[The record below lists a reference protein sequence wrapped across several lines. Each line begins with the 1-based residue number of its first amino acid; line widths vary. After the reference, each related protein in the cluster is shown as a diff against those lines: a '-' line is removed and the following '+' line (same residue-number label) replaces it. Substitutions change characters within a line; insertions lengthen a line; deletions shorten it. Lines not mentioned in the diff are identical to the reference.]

1 MTLSKG
7 EADTLDTQGGLSKR
21 NGSRHANETPPI
33 KTRVSPI
40 CPRAA
45 FLLKFLEANSAKFGA
60 ISEIRSNLG
69 AAVSYLDFTPIHL
82 TLEHMDTNLSQTAD
96 FAEW

>member
-1 MTLSKG
+1 MTLSKL
-7 EADTLDTQGGLSKR
+7 EADTHDTQGGLSKR
-21 NGSRHANETPPI
+21 NGSRHANETPP
-33 KTRVSPI
+33 
-40 CPRAA
+40 
-45 FLLKFLEANSAKFGA
+45 LKLGSALFVPELRFFLEANSAKFGA

-96 FAEW
+96 FAEG